1 MYHENINV
9 DSMEENI
16 IQVNG
21 EIKINVGVSVKNVI
35 NVKQI
40 IFGILLHAVVNTG
53 NI

>member
-9 DSMEENI
+9 DLMEENI

-35 NVKQI
+35 NVKKI
-40 IFGILLHAVVNTG
+40 TFGILLHVAVNTG